1 MICCSPLRN
10 SAPALSSIA
19 LAKAGS
25 RPARSLTISL
35 KSRVGSKSSPPAQLA
50 SQPPSRQRTGRIN
63 HLVNYDAGVRLGEQL
78 AKDMIAAPL
87 GPPLSMAVVAAPSYF
102 ERHPVPQTPQDLTS
116 HHCINFRLPTYG
128 GQSVWEFDK
137 DRREMRVRVEGQLV
151 FNNAP
156 LRLASVCDG
165 LDIAYMPEDFVL
177 GHIADGKLI
186 RVFENWCEPFA
197 DYHLYYP
204 PPRMLRPP
212 SRCLSTSFDA
222 GRPSYNHIYRR
233 QPDLC
238 QRGDERSAAFRRR
251 GFAIERPLSRRQRP
265 GAPPSRECRLSA
277 MSRQKPAIRL
287 SDHSRTLGPYFSNG
301 TAKLEA
307 AVAA

>member
-1 MICCSPLRN
+1 M
-10 SAPALSSIA
+10 
-19 LAKAGS
+19 
-25 RPARSLTISL
+25 
-35 KSRVGSKSSPPAQLA
+35 A

-116 HHCINFRLPTYG
+116 HNCINFRLPTYG

-204 PPRMLRPP
+204 PPACFARLRVACRRASMPGALVTITSIGDNQICANAVMNDRQLSGGEV
-212 SRCLSTSFDA
+212 SRSN
-222 GRPSYNHIYRR
+222 GRF
-233 QPDLC
+233 
-238 QRGDERSAAFRRR
+238 RGDNGLGLHPPANVGYPQCRDRNLPFAFRTILGRWGR
-251 GFAIERPLSRRQRP
+251 TFRMAQLSSKPRSPLSPRRSQP
-265 GAPPSRECRLSA
+265 SCTTTSMTILPAPIAC
-277 MSRQKPAIRL
+277 
-287 SDHSRTLGPYFSNG
+287 
-301 TAKLEA
+301 
-307 AVAA
+307 